1 MTVSF
6 LKGYRALDLTG
17 LSGQLCGRMLADLGM
32 EVIKI
37 EPPGGDPVRNR
48 PPFIESAAGKRLST
62 TFAHLNSGKA
72 SKVLDF
78 DKEPDRAAFR
88 KLVESAD
95 VVLESF
101 QPGEL
106 ESKGLGY
113 KDLAA
118 VNPGIVMGSITAFG
132 QTGPKK
138 NLACNDLVALAQSG
152 FLYIAGDPSMPPVR
166 PPETQAYYF
175 ASLFAAAGVLAALY
189 RRERTGQGDHVDASM
204 QETLAT
210 QEHIIRLWAN
220 EKQISKRAG
229 SQHGSV
235 APAKIFPCRDGF
247 VYLYVT
253 RQHWKL
259 FLTVWKDHPAVFDAP
274 DWLNNLYRRAHAEE
288 LNPAVEAFVGKFSMA
303 EITDLLQAKGIP
315 CVPVNT
321 PMGFATDEHVQGRG
335 FMTPVEHAEFGATT
349 QPALPFV
356 IDGARVPVGSVPIL
370 DSWRSPS
377 YISPVTG
384 ERREGIFPEGERS
397 GGASPAGERS
407 EETDRPSTVW
417 DSGKKPT
424 PAAISGSATSGGN
437 GPLDGMRIVSFDH
450 VLAGPYGTTILAEL
464 GADVIKVESGKG
476 GMDPFRFFGTG
487 EDPNVSPRFLEFN
500 RNKRS
505 FTVNLKHPKGQP
517 VLHDLVAK
525 ADAVLD
531 NYSVDVVERI
541 GLAYDQLC
549 KVKPDIVNLRM
560 PGLGTTGPKRHFS
573 TVGVNITAFTGLTY
587 LWNHPDVTH
596 PPIGAQTVFPDY
608 VSGVLCAIIIVSGV
622 LHRDRQKKGAFIDLA
637 QAEAAAFMIG
647 PSLMEAAAS
656 GKDPQPIGN
665 ASLAA
670 APHDCYPCK
679 GEDRWCVIAAENQE
693 QWLALAKIL
702 GAEVVGD
709 ARFKTFADRLRHR
722 EALNALISHWTQAQ
736 DAFAVMDRLQQ
747 AGVPCGV
754 VQTGEDLV
762 NDAQLQERGF
772 IVEVDNPRLGRVVL
786 PNFPLQFANSKLTR
800 RWEFPVLG
808 RDTEAVLRDVV
819 GYSDATIKQLGSDG
833 VLE

>member
-1 MTVSF
+1 MSVAF

-17 LSGQLCGRMLADLGM
+17 LAGQLCGRVLADLGM
-32 EVIKI
+32 EVIKV
-37 EPPGGDPVRNR
+37 EPPGGDLVRNL
-48 PPFIESAAGKRLST
+48 PPFVTFSSGRRLSA
-62 TFAHLNSGKA
+62 TFAHLNAGKA
-72 SKVLDF
+72 SKVLDLE
-78 DKEPDRAAFR
+78 KEGDRAVFR
-88 KLVESAD
+88 ELVKNSD

-106 ESKGLGY
+106 DAKGLGY
-113 KDLAA
+113 KELSAL
-118 VNPGIVMGSITAFG
+118 NPGIVMASVTCFG
-132 QTGPKK
+132 QSGPKK
-138 NLACNDLVALAQSG
+138 NFAYNDLVALAESG
-152 FLYIAGDPSMPPVR
+152 FLYISGDPSLPPVR

-189 RRERTGQGDHVDASM
+189 RRERTGQGDHVDATM

-220 EKQISKRAG
+220 EKQIAKRAG

-235 APAKIFPCRDGF
+235 APAKIFPCRDGY

-259 FLTVWKDHPAVFDAP
+259 FLTIWKDHPTVFDAP

-288 LNPAVEAFVGKFSMA
+288 LNAAVEAFLSQFTMA
-303 EITDLLQAKGIP
+303 EITELLQSKGIP

-321 PMGFATDEHVQGRG
+321 PLRFANDEHVRSRG
-335 FMTPVEHAEFGATT
+335 FLAPVEHAGFGATR
-349 QPALPFV
+349 QPAMPFV
-356 IDGARVPVGSVPIL
+356 IDGARPAVGSVPVL
-370 DSWRSPS
+370 DSWR
-377 YISPVTG
+377 G
-384 ERREGIFPEGERS
+384 D
-397 GGASPAGERS
+397 GAARAAPA
-407 EETDRPSTVW
+407 TAKST
-417 DSGKKPT
+417 SH
-424 PAAISGSATSGGN
+424 GGN
-437 GPLDGMRIVSFDH
+437 GPLAGMRIVSFDH

-464 GADVIKVESGKG
+464 GADLIKVESSKG

-505 FTVNLKHPKGQP
+505 FTVNLKHPKGQG

-531 NYSVDVVERI
+531 NYSVDVVDRI
-541 GLAYDQLC
+541 GIGYEQLR
-549 KVKPDIVNLRM
+549 KVKPDIINLRM

-587 LWNHPDVTH
+587 LWNHPGVTN
-596 PPIGAQTVFPDY
+596 PPIGSQTVFPDY
-608 VSGVLCAIIIVSGV
+608 VSGVLCAILIIAGV
-622 LHRDRQKKGAFIDLA
+622 LYRDRQKKGAFVDLA
-637 QAEAAAFMIG
+637 QSEATAFMIG
-647 PSLMEAAAS
+647 ASLIQAAAS
-656 GKDPQPIGN
+656 GVDPQPIGN
-665 ASLAA
+665 ASPWA

-679 GEDRWCVIAAENQE
+679 GEDRWCVIAAENDR
-693 QWLALAKIL
+693 QWAALARIL
-702 GAEVVGD
+702 GSGLD
-709 ARFKTFADRLRHR
+709 QDPRFKALEGRLKNRQ
-722 EALNALISHWTQAQ
+722 ALDKIISDWTKER
-736 DAFAVMDRLQQ
+736 DAFEIRDRLQE

-762 NDAQLQERGF
+762 NDPQLRARGF
-772 IVEVDNPRLGRVVL
+772 IVAVDNPRLGRVVL
-786 PNFPLQFANSKLTR
+786 PNFPLQFANAKLTR

-819 GYSDATIKQLGSDG
+819 GYDQEKIAALKNEGA
-833 VLE
+833 LE

>member
-1 MTVSF
+1 MNSPAF
-6 LKGYRALDLTG
+6 LQGFRALDLTT

-37 EPPGGDPVRNR
+37 EPPGGDPVRKLA
-48 PPFIESAAGKRLST
+48 PFVKLPNGSELST
-62 TFAHLNSGKA
+62 PFAHLNAGKA
-72 SKVLDF
+72 SKVLDL
-78 DKEPDRAAFR
+78 DKEADREVFR
-88 KLVESAD
+88 KLVETAD

-106 ESKGLGY
+106 DARGLGY
-113 KDLAA
+113 KSLAA
-118 VNPGIVMGSITAFG
+118 INPGIVMASITGFG
-132 QTGPKK
+132 QTGKKK
-138 NLACNDLVALAQSG
+138 NLACNDLVALAESG
-152 FLYIAGDPSMPPVR
+152 FLYISGDPSLPPCR

-175 ASLFAAAGVLAALY
+175 ASLFAAAGLLAALY
-189 RRERTGQGDHVDASM
+189 RREHTGQGDHVDSSM

-210 QEHIIRLWAN
+210 HEHIIRLWAN

-259 FLTVWKDHPAVFDAP
+259 FLTVWKDHPPVFDAP
-274 DWLNNLYRRAHAEE
+274 EWLNNVYRRAHADE
-288 LNPAVEAFVGKFSMA
+288 LNPAVQAFLSKYTMA

-321 PMGFATDEHVQGRG
+321 PMGFANDEHVRGRG
-335 FMTPVEHAEFGATT
+335 FMAPVEHVGFGSTK
-349 QPALPFV
+349 QPAMPFV
-356 IDGARVPVGSVPIL
+356 IDGARPAVGSVPVL

-377 YISPVTG
+377 HISPVADSVTMSRDRVVIPNECEG
-384 ERREGIFPEGERS
+384 SEISPGARPEYRRRS
-397 GGASPAGERS
+397 RNDTEVDGNDALDMG
-407 EETDRPSTVW
+407 
-417 DSGKKPT
+417 
-424 PAAISGSATSGGN
+424 GGN

-450 VLAGPYGTTILAEL
+450 VLAAPYGTTILAEL
-464 GADVIKVESGKG
+464 GADVIKVESSKG

-505 FTVNLKHPKGQP
+505 FTVNLKHPKGP
-517 VLHDLVAK
+517 RVLHDLVAK

-541 GLAYDQLC
+541 GLSYDDLC
-549 KVKPDIVNLRM
+549 KVKPDIINLRM

-587 LWNHPDVTH
+587 LWNHPGVTD
-596 PPIGAQTVFPDY
+596 PPIGSQTVFPDY
-608 VSGVLCAIIIVSGV
+608 VSGVLCAIIIISGV
-622 LHRDRQKKGAFIDLA
+622 LYRDRQRKGAFIDLA
-637 QAEAAAFMIG
+637 QSEATAFMIG
-647 PSLMEAAAS
+647 ANLMEAAAS

-665 ASLAA
+665 ASPGA

-679 GEDRWCVIAAENQE
+679 GEDRWCVITADTE
-693 QWLALAKIL
+693 QQWAALANII
-702 GAEVVGD
+702 GDGSGQD
-709 ARFKTFADRLRHR
+709 ARFGSVEGRLQHR
-722 EALNALISHWTQAQ
+722 DELNAAIGRWTQDK
-736 DAFAVMDRLQQ
+736 DAFEIVDRLQQ

-754 VQTGEDLV
+754 VQTGEDLT
-762 NDAQLQERGF
+762 NDPHLKDRGF
-772 IVEVDNPRLGRVVL
+772 IVAVENPRLGRVVL
-786 PNFPLQFANSKLTR
+786 PNFPLQFANAKLTR

-819 GYSDATIKQLGSDG
+819 GYRAETIKQLGDEG

>member
-1 MTVSF
+1 MNSPAF
-6 LKGYRALDLTG
+6 LQGFRALDLTT

-37 EPPGGDPVRNR
+37 EPPGGDPVRKLA
-48 PPFIESAAGKRLST
+48 PFVKLPNGSELST
-62 TFAHLNSGKA
+62 PFAHLNAGKA
-72 SKVLDF
+72 SKVLNL
-78 DKEPDRAAFR
+78 DKEADREAFR
-88 KLVESAD
+88 KLVETAD

-106 ESKGLGY
+106 DAKGLGY
-113 KDLAA
+113 KRLAA
-118 VNPGIVMGSITAFG
+118 INPGIVMASITGFG

-138 NLACNDLVALAQSG
+138 NLACNDLIALAESG
-152 FLYIAGDPSMPPVR
+152 FLYISGDPSLPPCR

-175 ASLFAAAGVLAALY
+175 ASLFAAAGLLAALY
-189 RRERTGQGDHVDASM
+189 RREHTGQGDHVDSSM

-259 FLTVWKDHPAVFDAP
+259 FLTVWKDHPPVFEAP
-274 DWLNNLYRRAHAEE
+274 EWLNNVYRRAHADE
-288 LNPAVEAFVGKFSMA
+288 LNPAVQAFLSKYTMA

-321 PMGFATDEHVQGRG
+321 PMGFANDEHVRGRG
-335 FMTPVEHAEFGATT
+335 FMAPVEHVGFGSTK
-349 QPALPFV
+349 QPAMPFV
-356 IDGARVPVGSVPIL
+356 IDGARPTVGSVPVL
-370 DSWRSPS
+370 DSWRSFS
-377 YISPVTG
+377 HISPV
-384 ERREGIFPEGERS
+384 
-397 GGASPAGERS
+397 AGERS
-407 EETDRPSTVW
+407 VGVPRRETDM
-417 DSGKKPT
+417 G
-424 PAAISGSATSGGN
+424 GGN

-450 VLAGPYGTTILAEL
+450 VLAAPYGTTILAEL
-464 GADVIKVESGKG
+464 GADVIKVESSKG

-505 FTVNLKHPKGQP
+505 FTVNLKHPKGP
-517 VLHDLVAK
+517 RVLHDLVAK

-541 GLAYDQLC
+541 GLAYDDLC
-549 KVKPDIVNLRM
+549 KVKPDIINLRM

-587 LWNHPDVTH
+587 LWNHPGVTD
-596 PPIGAQTVFPDY
+596 PPIGSQTVFPDY
-608 VSGVLCAIIIVSGV
+608 VSGVLCAIIIISGV
-622 LHRDRQKKGAFIDLA
+622 LYRDRQKKGAFIDLA
-637 QAEAAAFMIG
+637 QSEATAFMIG
-647 PSLMEAAAS
+647 ANLMEAAAS

-665 ASLAA
+665 ASPGA

-679 GEDRWCVIAAENQE
+679 GEDRWCVITADTE
-693 QWLALAKIL
+693 QQWAALANII
-702 GAEVVGD
+702 GDGSIQD
-709 ARFKTFADRLRHR
+709 ARFKSVERRLQYRD
-722 EALNALISHWTQAQ
+722 ELNAAIGLWTRDK
-736 DAFAVMDRLQQ
+736 DAFQIMDRLQQ

-754 VQTGEDLV
+754 VQTGEDLT
-762 NDAQLQERGF
+762 NDPHLKDRGF
-772 IVEVDNPRLGRVVL
+772 IVAVENPRLGRVVL
-786 PNFPLQFANSKLTR
+786 PNFPLQFANAKLTR

-819 GYSDATIKQLGSDG
+819 GYRAETIKQLGDEG

>member
-1 MTVSF
+1 MNSPAF
-6 LKGYRALDLTG
+6 LQGFRALDLTT

-37 EPPGGDPVRNR
+37 EPPGGDPVRKLA
-48 PPFIESAAGKRLST
+48 PFVKLPNGSELST
-62 TFAHLNSGKA
+62 PFAHLNAGKA
-72 SKVLDF
+72 SKVLDL
-78 DKEPDRAAFR
+78 DKEADREVFR
-88 KLVESAD
+88 KLVETAD

-106 ESKGLGY
+106 DAKGLGY
-113 KDLAA
+113 KSLAA
-118 VNPGIVMGSITAFG
+118 INPGIVMASITGFG

-138 NLACNDLVALAQSG
+138 NLACNDLVALAESG
-152 FLYIAGDPSMPPVR
+152 FLYISGDPSLPPCR

-175 ASLFAAAGVLAALY
+175 ASLFAAAGLLAALY
-189 RRERTGQGDHVDASM
+189 RREHTGQGDHVDSSM

-259 FLTVWKDHPAVFDAP
+259 FLTVWKDHPPVFDAP
-274 DWLNNLYRRAHAEE
+274 EWLNNVYRRAHADE
-288 LNPAVEAFVGKFSMA
+288 LNPAVQALLSKYTMA

-321 PMGFATDEHVQGRG
+321 PMGFANDEHVRGRG
-335 FMTPVEHAEFGATT
+335 FMAPVEHVGFGSTK
-349 QPALPFV
+349 QPAMPFV
-356 IDGARVPVGSVPIL
+356 IDGARPAVGSVPVL

-377 YISPVTG
+377 HISPVADSVTMSRDRVVIPNECEG
-384 ERREGIFPEGERS
+384 SEISPGARPEYRR
-397 GGASPAGERS
+397 
-407 EETDRPSTVW
+407 
-417 DSGKKPT
+417 
-424 PAAISGSATSGGN
+424 GSRNDTEVDGNDALDMGGGN

-450 VLAGPYGTTILAEL
+450 VLAAPYGTTILAEL
-464 GADVIKVESGKG
+464 GADVIKVESSKG

-505 FTVNLKHPKGQP
+505 FTVNLKHPKGP
-517 VLHDLVAK
+517 RVLHDLVAK

-541 GLAYDQLC
+541 GLSYDDLC
-549 KVKPDIVNLRM
+549 KVKPDIINLRM

-587 LWNHPDVTH
+587 LWNHPGVTD
-596 PPIGAQTVFPDY
+596 PPIGSQTVFPDY
-608 VSGVLCAIIIVSGV
+608 VSGVLCAIIIISGV
-622 LHRDRQKKGAFIDLA
+622 LYRDRQRKGAFIDLA
-637 QAEAAAFMIG
+637 QSEATAFMIG
-647 PSLMEAAAS
+647 ANLMEAAAS

-665 ASLAA
+665 ASPGA

-679 GEDRWCVIAAENQE
+679 GEDRWCVITADTE
-693 QWLALAKIL
+693 QQWAALANII
-702 GAEVVGD
+702 GDGSGQD
-709 ARFKTFADRLRHR
+709 ARFRSVEGRLQHR
-722 EALNALISHWTQAQ
+722 DQLNAAIGRWTRDK
-736 DAFAVMDRLQQ
+736 DAFEIVDRLQQ

-754 VQTGEDLV
+754 VQTGEDLT
-762 NDAQLQERGF
+762 NDPHLKDRGF
-772 IVEVDNPRLGRVVL
+772 IVAVENPRLGRVVL
-786 PNFPLQFANSKLTR
+786 PNFPLQFANAKLTR

-819 GYSDATIKQLGSDG
+819 GYRAETIKQLGDEG

>member
-1 MTVSF
+1 MTVAF
-6 LKGYRALDLTG
+6 LKGYRALDLTDQ
-17 LSGQLCGRMLADLGM
+17 SGQLCGRVLADLGM
-32 EVIKI
+32 EVIKV
-37 EPPGGDPVRNR
+37 EPPGGDPVRNL
-48 PPFIESAAGKRLST
+48 PPFIESRDGKRLST
-62 TFAHLNSGKA
+62 TFAHLNAGKS
-72 SKVLDF
+72 SKVLDL
-78 DKEPDRAAFR
+78 DEDSGRAAFR
-88 KLVESAD
+88 KLVERAD
-95 VVLESF
+95 IVLESF

-118 VNPGIVMGSITAFG
+118 INPGIVMGSITAFG
-132 QTGPKK
+132 QSGPKR
-138 NLACNDLVALAQSG
+138 NLAYNDLVALAQSG

-220 EKQISKRAG
+220 EKQIAKRAG

-259 FLTVWKDHPAVFDAP
+259 FLTVWKDHPSTFDAP
-274 DWLNNLYRRAHAEE
+274 EWLNNVYRRAHADE
-288 LNPAVEAFVGKFSMA
+288 LNPAVEAFLGNFTMG
-303 EITDLLQAKGIP
+303 EITELLQAKGIP

-321 PMGFATDEHVQGRG
+321 PTGFTSDEHVQSRG
-335 FMTPVEHAEFGATT
+335 FLVAVEHAAFGSTR
-349 QPALPFV
+349 QPAMP
-356 IDGARVPVGSVPIL
+356 IMINGTRPPVGSVPML
-370 DSWRSPS
+370 DAWTPS
-377 YISPVTG
+377 SVFPVTERG
-384 ERREGIFPEGERS
+384 ENISAGLQEKTARIFSQVGEKTS
-397 GGASPAGERS
+397 DAAHSKAIGE
-407 EETDRPSTVW
+407 
-417 DSGKKPT
+417 
-424 PAAISGSATSGGN
+424 GN

-464 GADVIKVESGKG
+464 GADVIKVESSKG

-505 FTVNLKHPKGQP
+505 FTVNLKHPKGRS

-531 NYSVDVVERI
+531 NYSVDVVGRI
-541 GLAYDQLC
+541 GLAYDQLRA
-549 KVKPDIVNLRM
+549 VKPDIVNLRM

-587 LWNHPDVTH
+587 LWNHPDVTN

-608 VSGVLCAIIIVSGV
+608 VSGVLCAIIIISGV
-622 LHRDRQKKGAFIDLA
+622 LHRDRNKEGAFIDLA
-637 QAEAAAFMIG
+637 QAEATAFMIG
-647 PSLMEAAAS
+647 ASLLEAAGS
-656 GKDPQPIGN
+656 GKEPQPMGN
-665 ASLAA
+665 ASPSA

-679 GEDRWCVIAAENQE
+679 GDDRWCVIGVENDA
-693 QWLALAKIL
+693 QWNALAKML
-702 GAEVVGD
+702 GSAVEND
-709 ARFKTFADRLRHR
+709 SRFKSLDGRLRHR
-722 EALNALISHWTQAQ
+722 DLLNDAIARWTADQ
-736 DAFAVMDRLQQ
+736 DAFDVMDRLQR
-747 AGVPCGV
+747 AGVPSGV
-754 VQTGEDLV
+754 VQTGADLV
-762 NDAQLQERGF
+762 NDPQLQQRGF
-772 IVEVDNPRLGRVVL
+772 IVTVDNPRLGRVVL

-808 RDTEAVLRDVV
+808 RDTEAVLRDVMA
-819 GYSDATIKQLGSDG
+819 YSEETIDQLRSEG

>member
-1 MTVSF
+1 
-6 LKGYRALDLTG
+6 LDLTTV
-17 LSGQLCGRMLADLGM
+17 SGQLCGRVLADLGM

-37 EPPGGDPVRNR
+37 EPPGGDPVRNL
-48 PPFIESAAGKRLST
+48 PPFIQSVNGKQLST
-62 TFAHLNSGKA
+62 TFAHLNAGKA
-72 SKVLDF
+72 SKVLDLG
-78 DKEPDRAAFR
+78 KETDRAAFR
-88 KLVESAD
+88 QLVANAD

-106 ESKGLGY
+106 DSKGLGY
-113 KDLAA
+113 KNLAA
-118 VNPGIVMGSITAFG
+118 INPGIVMASITGFG

-138 NLACNDLVALAQSG
+138 NLACNDLVVLAQSG
-152 FLYIAGDPSMPPVR
+152 FLYISGDPSLPPVR

-175 ASLFAAAGVLAALY
+175 ASVFSAAGVLAALY

-210 QEHIIRLWAN
+210 QEHIIRLYAN
-220 EKQISKRAG
+220 ENQISKRAG

-259 FLTVWKDHPAVFDAP
+259 FLSVWKDHAPVFDAP
-274 DWLNNLYRRAHAEE
+274 DWLNNLYRRAHADE
-288 LNPAVEAFVGKFSMA
+288 LNLAVEAFLSKFTIA
-303 EITDLLQAKGIP
+303 EITELLQSKGIP

-321 PMGFATDEHVQGRG
+321 PLGFANDEHVQSRG
-335 FMTPVEHAEFGATT
+335 FMAPVDHSGFGSAK
-349 QPALPFV
+349 QPAMPFV
-356 IDGARVPVGSVPIL
+356 VDGARVPIGSVPLL
-370 DSWRSPS
+370 DSWRSSS
-377 YISPVTG
+377 YISPVAG
-384 ERREGIFPEGERS
+384 ERREGADSVRTG
-397 GGASPAGERS
+397 
-407 EETDRPSTVW
+407 W
-417 DSGKKPT
+417 DSGKKPIPT
-424 PAAISGSATSGGN
+424 EKSDSAPSGGN
-437 GPLDGMRIVSFDH
+437 GPLDGIRIVSFDH

-464 GADVIKVESGKG
+464 GADVIKVESSKG

-505 FTVNLKHPKGQP
+505 FTVNLKHPKGKG

-541 GLAYDQLC
+541 GLGYDDLRR
-549 KVKPDIVNLRM
+549 VKPDIINLRM

-587 LWNHPDVTH
+587 LWNHPGVTN
-596 PPIGAQTVFPDY
+596 PPIGSQTVFPDY
-608 VSGVLCAIIIVSGV
+608 ISGVLCAIIIISGV
-622 LHRDRQKKGAFIDLA
+622 LYRDRQKKGAFIDLA
-637 QAEAAAFMIG
+637 QSEATAFMIG
-647 PSLMEAAAS
+647 ASLMEAAAS

-665 ASLAA
+665 ASPSA

-679 GEDRWCVIAAENQE
+679 GEDRWCVIAAENE
-693 QWLALAKIL
+693 QQWALFAKII
-702 GAEVVGD
+702 GGGVGQD
-709 ARFKTFADRLRHR
+709 ARFKTMGDRLKNRD
-722 EALNALISHWTQAQ
+722 ELNSIISRWTQDK
-736 DAFAVMDRLQQ
+736 DAFEVMDRLQQ
-747 AGVPCGV
+747 PGVPCGV

-762 NDAQLQERGF
+762 NDPQLKERGF
-772 IVEVDNPRLGRVVL
+772 VVAVENPRLGRVVL
-786 PNFPLQFANSKLTR
+786 PNFPLQFTNAKLTR

-819 GYSDATIKQLGSDG
+819 GYSEATILTHKQDG

>member
-1 MTVSF
+1 VQF
-6 LKGYRALDLTG
+6 LKGFRALDLTT
-17 LSGQLCGRMLADLGM
+17 LSGQLCGRILADLGM

-37 EPPGGDPVRNR
+37 EPPGGDPVRKLA
-48 PPFIESAAGKRLST
+48 PFVKSPEGKSLST
-62 TFAHLNSGKA
+62 TFAHLNAGKA
-72 SKVLDF
+72 SKIVDL
-78 DKEPDRAAFR
+78 DKEQDREVFR
-88 KLVESAD
+88 KLIETAD

-106 ESKGLGY
+106 DAKELGY
-113 KDLAA
+113 KNVAA
-118 VNPGIVMGSITAFG
+118 INPGIVIASITGFG

-138 NLACNDLVALAQSG
+138 NMACNDLVALAESG
-152 FLYIAGDPSMPPVR
+152 FLYISGDPSLPPCR

-189 RRERTGQGDHVDASM
+189 RRERTGQGDHVDSSM

-210 QEHIIRLWAN
+210 HEHIIRLWAN
-220 EKQISKRAG
+220 ENQILRRAG

-259 FLTVWKDHPAVFDAP
+259 FLTVWKDHDPTFDAP
-274 DWLNNLYRRAHAEE
+274 EWLNNIYRRAHADE
-288 LNPAVEAFVGKFSMA
+288 LNPAVEAFVGKYTMA
-303 EITDLLQAKGIP
+303 EITDFLQTKGIP

-321 PMGFATDEHVQGRG
+321 PMGFTNDEHVKSRG
-335 FMTPVEHAEFGATT
+335 FMVPVEHAGFGALE
-349 QPALPFV
+349 QPAMPYV
-356 IDGARVPVGSVPIL
+356 IDGVRPAVGSVPVL
-370 DSWRSPS
+370 DSWRDAGKKQTTLGTFSSGAFVP
-377 YISPVTG
+377 SPVSG
-384 ERREGIFPEGERS
+384 EGKGEGNGNS
-397 GGASPAGERS
+397 
-407 EETDRPSTVW
+407 
-417 DSGKKPT
+417 
-424 PAAISGSATSGGN
+424 GN

-464 GADVIKVESGKG
+464 GADVIKIESSKG

-505 FTVNLKHPKGQP
+505 FTVNLKHPKGQG

-525 ADAVLD
+525 ADTVLD

-549 KVKPDIVNLRM
+549 KVNPDIVNLRM

-573 TVGVNITAFTGLTY
+573 TVGVNITSFTGLTY
-587 LWNHPDVTH
+587 MWNHPGVTN
-596 PPIGAQTVFPDY
+596 PPIGSQLVFPDY
-608 VSGVLCAIIIVSGV
+608 VSGVLCAIIIISGV
-622 LHRDRQKKGAFIDLA
+622 LYRDRQKKGAFIDLA
-637 QAEAAAFMIG
+637 QSEATAFMIG
-647 PSLMEAAAS
+647 ANLMEAAAN

-665 ASLAA
+665 ASFSV

-679 GEDRWCVIAAENQE
+679 GEDRWCVIAAETDE
-693 QWLALAKIL
+693 QWAGLAQIL
-702 GAEVVGD
+702 NVEQD
-709 ARFKTFADRLRHR
+709 QRFKTNADRLKNRD
-722 EALNALISHWTQAQ
+722 ALNAIIAQWTKDK
-736 DAFAVMDRLQQ
+736 DAFSVRDQLQN
-747 AGVPCGV
+747 AGVPAGV
-754 VQTGEDLV
+754 VQTGEDLT
-762 NDAQLQERGF
+762 NDPQLKDRGF
-772 IVEVDNPRLGRVVL
+772 IVTVENPRLGKVVL
-786 PNFPLQFANSKLTR
+786 PNFPLQFANARLTR

-808 RDTEAVLRDVV
+808 RDTAAVLRDVV
-819 GYSDATIKQLGSDG
+819 GYDEEKIRQLRSDG

>member
-1 MTVSF
+1 MNSPAF
-6 LKGYRALDLTG
+6 LQGFRALDLTT

-37 EPPGGDPVRNR
+37 EPPGGDPVRKLA
-48 PPFIESAAGKRLST
+48 PFVKLPNGSELST
-62 TFAHLNSGKA
+62 PFAHLNAGKA
-72 SKVLDF
+72 SKVLDL
-78 DKEPDRAAFR
+78 DKEADREAFR
-88 KLVESAD
+88 KLVETAD

-106 ESKGLGY
+106 DAKGLGY
-113 KDLAA
+113 KSLAA
-118 VNPGIVMGSITAFG
+118 INPGIVMASITGFG
-132 QTGPKK
+132 QTGKKK
-138 NLACNDLVALAQSG
+138 NLACNDLVALAESG
-152 FLYIAGDPSMPPVR
+152 FLYISGDPSLPPCR

-175 ASLFAAAGVLAALY
+175 ASLFAAAGLLAALY
-189 RRERTGQGDHVDASM
+189 RREHTGQGDHVDSSM

-259 FLTVWKDHPAVFDAP
+259 FLTVWKDHPSVFDGP
-274 DWLNNLYRRAHAEE
+274 DWLNNVYRRAHADE
-288 LNPAVEAFVGKFSMA
+288 LNPAVQAFLSKYTMA

-321 PMGFATDEHVQGRG
+321 PMGFANDEHVRGRG
-335 FMTPVEHAEFGATT
+335 FMAPVDHVGFGSTK
-349 QPALPFV
+349 QPAMPFV
-356 IDGARVPVGSVPIL
+356 IDGARPAVGSVPVL

-377 YISPVTG
+377 HISPVADSITMSRDRVVIPNECEG
-384 ERREGIFPEGERS
+384 SEISPGARPEYRRRS
-397 GGASPAGERS
+397 RNDTEVDGNDALDMG
-407 EETDRPSTVW
+407 
-417 DSGKKPT
+417 
-424 PAAISGSATSGGN
+424 GGN

-450 VLAGPYGTTILAEL
+450 VLAAPYGTTILAEL
-464 GADVIKVESGKG
+464 GADVIKVESSKG

-505 FTVNLKHPKGQP
+505 FTVNLKHPKGP
-517 VLHDLVAK
+517 RVLHDLVAK

-541 GLAYDQLC
+541 GLSYADLC
-549 KVKPDIVNLRM
+549 KVKPDIINLRM

-587 LWNHPDVTH
+587 LWNHPGVTD
-596 PPIGAQTVFPDY
+596 PPIGSPTVFPDY
-608 VSGVLCAIIIVSGV
+608 VSGVLCAIIIISGV
-622 LHRDRQKKGAFIDLA
+622 LYRDRQRKGAFIDLA
-637 QAEAAAFMIG
+637 QSEATAFMIG
-647 PSLMEAAAS
+647 ANLMEAAAS

-665 ASLAA
+665 ASPGA

-679 GEDRWCVIAAENQE
+679 GEDRWCVITADTE
-693 QWLALAKIL
+693 QQWAALANII
-702 GAEVVGD
+702 GDGSGQD
-709 ARFKTFADRLRHR
+709 ARFRSVEGRLQHR
-722 EALNALISHWTQAQ
+722 DQLNAAIGRWTRDK
-736 DAFAVMDRLQQ
+736 DAFEIVDRLQQ

-754 VQTGEDLV
+754 VQTGEDLT
-762 NDAQLQERGF
+762 NDPHLKDRGF
-772 IVEVDNPRLGRVVL
+772 IVAVENPRLGRVVL
-786 PNFPLQFANSKLTR
+786 PNFPLQFANAKLTR

-819 GYSDATIKQLGSDG
+819 GYSEDTIAAHKRDG